1 MELLV
6 LSACGLV
13 ANQYM
18 RLKGK
23 STVSQAPEE
32 SKSVQ
37 QFPHQQYEQQQ
48 HQQYEQQQQP
58 QQYEQQQQHQQ
69 YEQQTAL
76 RLIGAPTAPTAPT
89 NATRPSAAP
98 IPLGVRTLKTDNT
111 GDVGDDDARFS
122 EQFSHP
128 QDPNP
133 SVSAKPWMR
142 MANAPYKPKEEIVSE
157 IPGPQDVFGRNMN
170 TRIKKMESDFAS
182 STVPV
187 TSEKQ
192 FDRPV
197 EQIATGNGSAVG
209 FHIGAGRRYHKFI
222 LNDQPT
228 IESEGGPR
236 GAFAGASGQHVKG
249 DYRTVTQRAS
259 MTNHESF
266 GPPVAVGVPQSSTP
280 VPSFEISPS
289 HLEGYRL
296 DDHMAKGVRAPV
308 QASASID
315 NVAFRGAH
323 DERFDVLHT
332 SLVTGG
338 ERFATGASGYRDAKI
353 HVPLNN
359 DPVATYDQR
368 VVPNFKIAKA
378 SDYQDQQVTARQMM
392 IPEMSQNVSALRK
405 DSKPPV
411 SATIANKKSSS
422 VIDTGTVQSGAGARN
437 STGLHVT
444 FDPASFT
451 TPAERNVVVAEKT
464 ALVSTGASAAHSV
477 GSSNSAPSS
486 SSLFRTTQSMSEL
499 VGTPFIPGAGTKR
512 ASGLEAMHEATDTR
526 LSEMESSGIRQ
537 GLNKFASSVA
547 ATATA
552 SASSSSSEQTRERG
566 DVFKKSE
573 RAPILVTPGM
583 LGTNRVGAA
592 NLDVHGM
599 ISRRGLGDDVD
610 VNVMNSLLPPPP
622 SSSYSP
628 SRHNPR
634 KTHKPS
640 SRSKEKSK
648 TTRDRKLGDVLN
660 ARLGSSPAMKKLLKN
675 PYSLPAASRLS
686 AL

>member
-18 RLKGK
+18 RLRAK
-23 STVSQAPEE
+23 SFTVVANGGTGGEQGGEQEKEE
-32 SKSVQ
+32 TRNE
-37 QFPHQQYEQQQ
+37 EQRG
-48 HQQYEQQQQP
+48 HQQQQLVGVIP
-58 QQYEQQQQHQQ
+58 ASRHHV
-69 YEQQTAL
+69 ASSSS
-76 RLIGAPTAPTAPT
+76 P
-89 NATRPSAAP
+89 AP
-98 IPLGVRTLKTDNT
+98 IPLGVRTLKTDDT
-111 GDVGDDDARFS
+111 GNVGYDDSRYN
-122 EQFSHP
+122 EQYSHP

-133 SVSAKPWMR
+133 NVSAKPWMR
-142 MANAPYKPKEEIVSE
+142 MVNAPYKPKEEIVSE

-170 TRIKKMESDFAS
+170 SRVKKMEADFAA

-236 GAFAGASGQHVKG
+236 GAFSGASGSHVKG
-249 DYRTVTQRAS
+249 DYRTVTQRS
-259 MTNHESF
+259 SLKHEST
-266 GPPVAVGVPQSSTP
+266 GPPMAVGVPQSSAP
-280 VPSFEISPS
+280 VPSFEITPS
-289 HLEGYRL
+289 YLETYRL
-296 DDHMAKGVRAPV
+296 DDHLAKGSRAPV
-308 QASASID
+308 QASASTD
-315 NVAFRGAH
+315 DVAVRGAH
-323 DERFDVLHT
+323 DENFDVLHT

-359 DPVATYDQR
+359 DPLQTYDQR

-378 SDYQDQQVTARQMM
+378 ADYHDQQVTARQMI

-405 DSKPPV
+405 DRKPPV
-411 SATIANKKSSS
+411 SASTTNKNSSL
-422 VIDTGTVQSGAGARN
+422 VIDTGGVQSGAGVRGSTCLPVKSDTN
-437 STGLHVT
+437 SFL
-444 FDPASFT
+444 
-451 TPAERNVVVAEKT
+451 TPADRNVVVAEK
-464 ALVSTGASAAHSV
+464 AAVVSTGASAAHAV

-499 VGTPFIPGAGTKR
+499 VGTPFIRGAGSKR
-512 ASGLEAMHEATDTR
+512 VSDLEAIHEATDTR
-526 LSEMESSGIRQ
+526 LSELESSNIRQ

-547 ATATA
+547 AAA
-552 SASSSSSEQTRERG
+552 SASSASSSTQGRG

-573 RAPILVTPGM
+573 RDPILVAPGM

-592 NLDVHGM
+592 NRDVGGM
-599 ISRRGLGDDVD
+599 ISRRGLGDDD
-610 VNVMNSLLPPPP
+610 GNVNVMRMGKTNNVRA
-622 SSSYSP
+622 SP
-628 SRHNPR
+628 SP
-634 KTHKPS
+634 TS
-640 SRSKEKSK
+640 AMRSTK
-648 TTRDRKLGDVLN
+648 DRKLGDVLN
-660 ARLGSSPAMKKLLKN
+660 ARLGSSLAMKKLLKN
-675 PYSLPAASRLS
+675 PYSLPAASRVSEL
-686 AL
+686 